1 MCINRYNQNIQKVHK
16 IFKNF
21 FLCSIIMVTGMTKA
35 FREGECEMT
44 KNAVGKGCF
53 WVLRIV
59 LIIVAVLC
67 FIWFALPLTLSVSI
81 NLGNVTGLAVS
92 ALLFLYGLFM
102 PWVHRMMQRWRTH
115 KVLRFLHWGILG
127 AIALV
132 ALLVVI
138 ESACMIVAANK
149 EPEPGATVVVL
160 GCRVYGER
168 ASLSMV
174 ERLDAAYEYL
184 MEHPESACVLSGG
197 QGDGE
202 NITEAECMYRYLV
215 NKGVDAAR
223 LYKEEASTTTREN
236 LLFSKQLI
244 EEQGLHPVIAIATS
258 EYHMYRAGMISNTLG
273 ITWAAVPGKTA
284 IWLFPTYYVRELYGI
299 LYEWIF

>member
-1 MCINRYNQNIQKVHK
+1 M
-16 IFKNF
+16 
-21 FLCSIIMVTGMTKA
+21 
-35 FREGECEMT
+35 
-44 KNAVGKGCF
+44 GKMKRKSWLG
-53 WVLRIV
+53 VLRILLMV
-59 LIIVAVLC
+59 FGIFC
-67 FIWFALPLTLSVSI
+67 FTWFALPLTLSVSI

-102 PWVHRMMQRWRTH
+102 PWVHCVMYKWRTH
-115 KVLRFLHWGILG
+115 KVFCFVHWGILG

-132 ALLVVI
+132 VLLVVI

-168 ASLSMV
+168 ASLSMA

-184 MEHPESACVLSGG
+184 MKHPESACVLSGG
-197 QGDGE
+197 KGDGE
-202 NITEAECMYRYLV
+202 NITEAECMYRYLI
-215 NKGVDAAR
+215 NRGIDEAR

-244 EEQGLHPVIAIATS
+244 GALALNPVVAIATS
-258 EYHMYRAGMISNTLG
+258 EYHMYRAGMIANALE
-273 ITWAAVPGKTA
+273 IDWAAVPGKTA

>member
-1 MCINRYNQNIQKVHK
+1 MK
-16 IFKNF
+16 KN
-21 FLCSIIMVTGMTKA
+21 K
-35 FREGECEMT
+35 
-44 KNAVGKGCF
+44 VGKGWF
-53 WVLRIV
+53 WVLRVV
-59 LIIVAVLC
+59 LMIIAALC
-67 FIWFALPLTLSVSI
+67 FLWFALPLTLSVSLNI
-81 NLGNVTGLAVS
+81 GNVTGLAVS
-92 ALLFLYGLFM
+92 VLLFFYGLFM
-102 PWVHRMMQRWRTH
+102 PWVHGILAKWRKH

-127 AIALV
+127 IIALV

-138 ESACMIVAANK
+138 ESTCMIVAANK

-184 MEHPESACVLSGG
+184 TEHPESKCVLSGG
-197 QGDGE
+197 KGDGE

-215 NKGVDAAR
+215 SKGIDGSR

-244 EEQGLHPVIAIATS
+244 EEHGLHPVIAIATS
-258 EYHMYRAGMISNTLG
+258 EYHEYRAGMIANALE
-273 ITWAAVPGKTA
+273 IDWAAVPGKTA

-299 LYEWIF
+299 LYEWVF

>member
-1 MCINRYNQNIQKVHK
+1 MKIN
-16 IFKNF
+16 
-21 FLCSIIMVTGMTKA
+21 M
-35 FREGECEMT
+35 
-44 KNAVGKGCF
+44 VGKGWF
-53 WVLRIV
+53 WVLRMA
-59 LIIVAVLC
+59 LMIVAVFC
-67 FIWFALPLTLSVSI
+67 FVWFALPLTLSVSL

-92 ALLFLYGLFM
+92 VLLFFYGLFM
-102 PWVHRMMQRWRTH
+102 PWVHGVMNKWRRN

-132 ALLVVI
+132 VLLVVI
-138 ESACMIVAANK
+138 ESTCMIVAANK

-174 ERLDAAYEYL
+174 ERLDAAYDYL
-184 MEHPESACVLSGG
+184 VEHPQSVCVLSGG
-197 QGDGE
+197 KGDGE

-215 NKGVDAAR
+215 NKGIDAAR

-258 EYHMYRAGMISNTLG
+258 EYHEYRAGMIANALD
-273 ITWAAVPGKTA
+273 IEWAAVPGKTA

-299 LYEWIF
+299 LYEWVF

>member
-1 MCINRYNQNIQKVHK
+1 MGKKNR
-16 IFKNF
+16 
-21 FLCSIIMVTGMTKA
+21 
-35 FREGECEMT
+35 
-44 KNAVGKGCF
+44 KGWLGVF
-53 WVLRIV
+53 RIV
-59 LIIVAVLC
+59 LMVIGVFC
-67 FIWFALPLTLSVSI
+67 FIWFALPLTLSVSLNI
-81 NLGNVTGLAVS
+81 GNLTGLAVS
-92 ALLFLYGLFM
+92 VLLFFYGLLM
-102 PWVHRMMQRWRTH
+102 PWVHGIMLKWRTH

-127 AIALV
+127 IIALI

-138 ESACMIVAANK
+138 ESTCMIVAANK

-184 MEHPESACVLSGG
+184 MEHPQSSCVLSGG
-197 QGDGE
+197 KGDGE

-215 NKGVDAAR
+215 SKGIDASR

-236 LLFSKQLI
+236 LLYSKQLI

-258 EYHMYRAGMISNTLG
+258 EYHEYRAGMIANALE
-273 ITWAAVPGKTA
+273 IDWAAVPGRTA

-299 LYEWIF
+299 LYEWVF

>member
-1 MCINRYNQNIQKVHK
+1 M
-16 IFKNF
+16 
-21 FLCSIIMVTGMTKA
+21 
-35 FREGECEMT
+35 
-44 KNAVGKGCF
+44 GKMKRKSWLG
-53 WVLRIV
+53 VLRILLMV
-59 LIIVAVLC
+59 FGIFC
-67 FIWFALPLTLSVSI
+67 FTWFALPLTLSVSI

-102 PWVHRMMQRWRTH
+102 PWVHCVMYKWRTH
-115 KVLRFLHWGILG
+115 KVFCFVHWGILG

-132 ALLVVI
+132 VLLVVI

-149 EPEPGATVVVL
+149 EPEAGATVVVL

-168 ASLSMV
+168 ASLSMA

-184 MEHPESACVLSGG
+184 MKHPESACVLSGG
-197 QGDGE
+197 KGDGE
-202 NITEAECMYRYLV
+202 NITEAECMYRYLI
-215 NKGVDAAR
+215 NRGIDKAR

-244 EEQGLHPVIAIATS
+244 EAQALNPVVAIATS
-258 EYHMYRAGMISNTLG
+258 EYHMYRAGMIANALE
-273 ITWAAVPGKTA
+273 IDWAAVPGKTA